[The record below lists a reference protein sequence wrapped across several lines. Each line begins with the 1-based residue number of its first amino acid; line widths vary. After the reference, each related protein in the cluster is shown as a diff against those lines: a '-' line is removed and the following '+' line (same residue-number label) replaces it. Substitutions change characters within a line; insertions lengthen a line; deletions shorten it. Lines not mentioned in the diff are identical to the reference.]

1 MRETNVVEI
10 VGRVLFMLGIL
21 LIDIL
26 PCSAVWFA
34 AETSFP

>member
-1 MRETNVVEI
+1 MRETNVVEFL
-10 VGRVLFMLGIL
+10 GRVLFILGIL

-34 AETSFP
+34 VEISFP